1 MVPKGNGLLLLLGF
15 VAFGDG
21 FHMCQIF
28 FCLLFPL
35 TEILFPLKP
44 AKLFLLL
51 FQGVFDLLALLIQ
64 LLQLVAFLGDFFI
77 VQNLNAFNLLLG
89 ILPNLLLLYSLLKD
103 FSSNSR
109 VGIHTCDFLQNL
121 GFLIV
126 LAVEKSGELALC
138 QEGGTAE
145 LLEIQTDG
153 EGYLLTNLLIFGI
166 GKIGIQIAERPF
178 LVLYLS
184 RHLVAGSCHRP
195 LCLVMYTVA
204 ARKGKA
210 HESLT
215 GIAAHQLHW
224 VFNLDI
230 FFVVTHFSLHARVFE
245 TGSAGIERQ
254 TDGIEEG

>member
-1 MVPKGNGLLLLLGF
+1 MVPKGDGLLLLLGF

-64 LLQLVAFLGDFFI
+64 LLQLVVLLGDFFI

-89 ILPNLLLLYSLLKD
+89 ILPNLLFLYSLLKD
-103 FSSNSR
+103 FGSNSR
-109 VGIHTCDFLQNL
+109 VGIHTCDFLQNF
-121 GFLIV
+121 GFLII
-126 LAVEKSGELALC
+126 LAVKKSGKLTLC
-138 QEGGTAE
+138 QEGGAAE

-166 GKIGIQIAERPF
+166 GKIGVQIAKRPF
-178 LVLYLS
+178 LVLYLA

-195 LCLVMYTVA
+195 LCLVMHAVA
-204 ARKGKA
+204 AYEGKA
-210 HESLT
+210 HECLT

-230 FFVVTHFSLHARVFE
+230 LFVISHFSLHARVFE
-245 TGSAGIERQ
+245 AGSAGIECQ
-254 TDGIEEG
+254 TDGVEES